1 MKILLASPRGFCA
14 GVERAIQIVELA
26 LEKHGAPIY
35 VRHEIVHNRSVVDS
49 LRRRGV
55 VFVDRPSAAPP
66 GSVLIFSAHGISPA
80 VRREAEK
87 ADLEVIDATCP
98 LVTKVHM
105 EAKRFAASDKEI
117 LLIGHKGHVE
127 VEGTMGEA
135 PSRTR
140 LVETVADAEAI
151 EVRDPSALA
160 VLTQTTLSVDETGE
174 VIDALRKRF
183 PEISTP
189 ARSDI
194 CYATQN
200 RQDAVKALAKACDLV
215 VVVGS
220 QNSSN
225 GMRLVETARRSGVRV
240 ERVDGPAEIRAD
252 WLGRSSKV
260 GVTAGAA
267 VPEALVR
274 EVVDALAHAAG
285 GEVEIES
292 MPVVD
297 EKMHFQ
303 LPVAL
308 RRSRVVE
315 ASKQGLSSVD

>member
-14 GVERAIQIVELA
+14 GVERAIRIVELA
-26 LEKHGAPIY
+26 LEKFGPPIY

-49 LRRRGV
+49 LRERGV

-66 GSVLIFSAHGISPA
+66 GSVLIFSAHGVSPA
-80 VRREAEK
+80 IRREAETT
-87 ADLEVIDATCP
+87 DLRVIDATCP

-105 EAKRFAASDKEI
+105 EAKRFAAADKEI

-140 LVETVADAEAI
+140 LVETVADAEEI

-160 VLTQTTLSVDETGE
+160 VLTQTTLSVDDTAE

-183 PEISTP
+183 PEISAP
-189 ARSDI
+189 SKSDI

-200 RQDAVKALAKACDLV
+200 RQDAVKSLAKACDLV
-215 VVVGS
+215 IVVGS
-220 QNSSN
+220 ENSSN

-240 ERVDGPAEIRAD
+240 ERVDGPAEIDAG
-252 WLGRSSKV
+252 WLGDVSRI

-267 VPEALVR
+267 VPEDLVGEVIEALAQAAGESV
-274 EVVDALAHAAG
+274 VVD
-285 GEVEIES
+285 S

-308 RRSRVVE
+308 R
-315 ASKQGLSSVD
+315 